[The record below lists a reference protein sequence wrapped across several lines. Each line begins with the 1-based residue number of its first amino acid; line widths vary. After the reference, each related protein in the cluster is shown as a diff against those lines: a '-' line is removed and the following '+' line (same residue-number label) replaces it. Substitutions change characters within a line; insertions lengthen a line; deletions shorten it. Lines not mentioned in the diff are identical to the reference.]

1 MLKLTNKDEWSSYL
15 RVLRYCM
22 PYKKRLIYAVV
33 CMVLSAL
40 AAIAPPW
47 LIKNVVDD
55 VLIRKETYMLN
66 LLCFS
71 VIFLYILKAAFA
83 YANLYLMT
91 WVGQK
96 VVIDIRLELY
106 DHTQRLSLLTLY
118 SRRSGEFL
126 SRITNDV
133 STLQNILASVVV
145 DFVVQGV
152 TFVGIIGLLLFLN
165 WRLTLATFL
174 IIPVAVFAIDR
185 ASSKLRRVGTVIQER
200 LAMVAAIAQEAVSS
214 IKIVRSFAT
223 EEEEYERFR
232 EESNRHFKALMKGT
246 QVRGVLEGIV
256 EVILIMA
263 LAVILWIGGRNV
275 IDGKLTAGGLIAFL
289 TYIGL
294 LVQPVRVL
302 SRVVS
307 TIQQGAASADRV
319 FEILDEANEVPIAE
333 RPVVHSPMDGH
344 VRFEDVHFSYNDTK
358 HVLNGISFDIKPGE
372 RIAIVGPTGAGKS
385 TIADLVMR
393 FYDPQGGAV
402 KVDGIDLRDLE
413 LKSYRRQIGVVPQDP
428 VLMKGTL
435 AYNIGYGCRNMTKKD
450 LERAAKMAGIYDFI
464 MTLPRGFDTEVGE
477 RGVTLSGGQRQRVA
491 IARAVVRDPRI
502 LIMDEATSSLDA
514 LVEQQVQEAM
524 RNAMEGRTA
533 IVIAHRLSTI
543 RDADR
548 ILVLRDGQIAETG
561 THDELVAAGGHYCR
575 LFAASSGEY
584 AAGASAYAAPCGDSK
599 SAYAEGTRNT
609 AGASAYV
616 APCGDSKSAYAEGT
630 RNTEVS

>member
-1 MLKLTNKDEWSSYL
+1 MLRLAKREEWDSYL
-15 RVLRYCM
+15 RLLKYCL
-22 PYKKRLIYAVV
+22 PYKRRLFYAIG
-33 CMVLSAL
+33 CMALSAIFGIL
-40 AAIAPPW
+40 PPW

-55 VLIRKETYMLN
+55 VLIRKEMYMLN
-66 LLCFS
+66 LLCVS
-71 VIFLYILKAAFA
+71 VVALYVLKAVFA
-83 YANLYLMT
+83 YCNLYLMT

-96 VVIDIRLELY
+96 VVIDLRLELY

-118 SRRSGEFL
+118 SKRSGEFL

-152 TFVGIIGLLLFLN
+152 TFIGIIGLLIFLN
-165 WRLTLATFL
+165 WRLTLATFT
-174 IIPVAVFAIDR
+174 IIPVAVLVIDK
-185 ASSKLRRVGTVIQER
+185 ASSKLRSVGAVIQER

-223 EEEEYERFR
+223 EEEEYERFK
-232 EESNRHFKALMKGT
+232 EESNLHFKALMKGT
-246 QVRGVLEGIV
+246 QLRGALEGIV
-256 EVILIMA
+256 EVILIAA
-263 LAVILWIGGRNV
+263 LALILWIGGRDV
-275 IDGKLTAGGLIAFL
+275 VGGSLTAGGLIAFC

-307 TIQQGAASADRV
+307 AIQQGAASADRV
-319 FEILDEANEVPIAE
+319 FEILDEANEVPLAAS
-333 RPVVHSPMDGH
+333 PVVHRPMSGH
-344 VRFEDVHFSYNDTK
+344 IEFENVSFGYNDSK
-358 HVLNGISFDIKPGE
+358 LVLDNISFEIRPGE
-372 RIAIVGPTGAGKS
+372 KVAIVGPTGAGKS

-393 FYDPQGGAV
+393 FYDPRGGAI
-402 KVDGIDLRDLE
+402 KIDGLDLRELE

-435 AYNIGYGCRNMTKKD
+435 AYNVGYGYPNMTKEELVK
-450 LERAAKMAGIYDFI
+450 AAKMAGIYDFI
-464 MTLPRGFDTEVGE
+464 SALPRGFDTEVGE

-548 ILVLRDGQIAETG
+548 IFVLREGHIAETG
-561 THDELVAAGGHYCR
+561 THDELLGLRGHYYR
-575 LFAASSGEY
+575 LFAASNGEHLE
-584 AAGASAYAAPCGDSK
+584 AGL
-599 SAYAEGTRNT
+599 
-609 AGASAYV
+609 
-616 APCGDSKSAYAEGT
+616 
-630 RNTEVS
+630 

>member
-1 MLKLTNKDEWSSYL
+1 MLNLAKKEEWRSYFRL
-15 RVLRYCM
+15 LKYCL
-22 PYKKRLIYAVV
+22 PYKKRLAYAIF
-33 CMVLSAL
+33 CMVLSA
-40 AAIAPPW
+40 IFGIIPPW

-55 VLIRKETYMLN
+55 VLIQKKLYMLN
-66 LLCFS
+66 ILC
-71 VIFLYILKAAFA
+71 VGVVALYILKAAFA

-118 SRRSGEFL
+118 KKRSGEFL

-133 STLQNILASVVV
+133 ATLQNILGSVIV

-152 TFVGIIGLLLFLN
+152 TFIGIIGLLLFLN
-165 WRLTLATFL
+165 WKLTLATFT
-174 IIPVAVFAIDR
+174 IIPVAVLVIDK
-185 ASSKLRRVGTVIQER
+185 ASSKLRRVGAVIQER
-200 LAMVAAIAQEAVSS
+200 LAMVAAIAQEALSS

-223 EEEEYERFR
+223 EEEEYKRF
-232 EESNRHFKALMKGT
+232 EAESNLHFKALMKGT
-246 QVRGVLEGIV
+246 QVRGVLEGFV
-256 EVILIMA
+256 EVILIAA
-263 LAVILWIGGRNV
+263 LALILWIGGRSV
-275 IDGKLTAGGLIAFL
+275 IAGSLTAGGLIAFC
-289 TYIGL
+289 TYVGL

-307 TIQQGAASADRV
+307 TVQQGVASADRV
-319 FEILDEANEVPIAE
+319 FEILDEANEVPLAE
-333 RPVVHSPMDGH
+333 HPIVHQKMEGR
-344 VRFEDVHFSYNDTK
+344 VTFEDVRFCYDESK
-358 HVLNGISFDIKPGE
+358 QVLKDVSFEIKPGE
-372 RIAIVGPTGAGKS
+372 KIAIVGPTGAGKS

-393 FYDPQGGAV
+393 FYDPQWGAI
-402 KVDGIDLRDLE
+402 KIDGIDLRDIE

-435 AYNIGYGCRNMTKKD
+435 AYNICYGFKGATRDD
-450 LERAAKMAGIYDFI
+450 LVRAAKIAGIYDFI
-464 MTLPRGFDTEVGE
+464 STLPRGFDTEVGE

-548 ILVLRDGQIAETG
+548 IFVLRDGMITETG
-561 THDELVAAGGHYCR
+561 THDELLALHGHYYR
-575 LFAASSGEY
+575 LF
-584 AAGASAYAAPCGDSK
+584 
-599 SAYAEGTRNT
+599 T
-609 AGASAYV
+609 AGEHV
-616 APCGDSKSAYAEGT
+616 EAE
-630 RNTEVS
+630 